1 MGKNGGGSST
11 SLAPGFRFH
20 PTDEELVSYYLK
32 RKVSG
37 KPFRFDAIS
46 DIDVYKT
53 EPWDLPGLSKLKS
66 RDLEWYFF
74 SNLDKKYGNG
84 SRTNRATIEGYW
96 KTTGKDRPVQ
106 HRSRVVG
113 MKKTLVYHR
122 GRAPRGERSNWVMHE
137 YKLVDEELEKNV
149 VPQEAFV
156 LCRIFHKS
164 GSGPKNGEQYGAP
177 FVEEEWE
184 EDDNEVAILP
194 SATAAEVIV
203 TDESVLE
210 ENYLNQPLERSPP
223 LLNFYQG
230 DSSSFAETLAENE
243 SSSLTVVN
251 EQQIGQETKDDHKLS
266 NLPAHLEPEAV
277 NNCYAAQP
285 TNILSQAPINYIPG
299 EQSLNNV
306 YSAPLDEGF
315 YLEAND
321 LLEPIGED
329 SSDFQLLDEYLGY
342 CDANNDIGQYLE
354 FDSSDMLD
362 VNDIL
367 NDQAFPTDQNLDQ
380 TSVQPSKLYQQLP
393 VAYNVESASCSQ
405 QVMAKQEYKPDNDI
419 GQYLSFDSS
428 DFFDADNILNDQ
440 AFFPDQNLDQA
451 YKQPYAF
458 DQQLPEAYSASGA
471 SSSEQ
476 VMAVQNLNSDSSYS
490 FMKQASQM
498 LGNFPASPAFASELP
513 TKDIA
518 AKLHAVMHSSEP
530 PVHVADGKT
539 TRIRDVSVNDNAMNW
554 SLDKRGNVNV
564 VLSFNL
570 PEGIVGPAGIQ
581 ALTGLMSRKMT
592 SRGWLY
598 VLFFAVMVFCIS
610 AKVDTCIY
618 AR

>member
-1 MGKNGGGSST
+1 MGMNGGGSST

-37 KPFRFDAIS
+37 KSFRFDAIS
-46 DIDVYKT
+46 EIDVYKS

-106 HRSRVVG
+106 HRSKVVG

-137 YKLVDEELEKNV
+137 YKLIDEELENNV

-184 EDDNEVAILP
+184 ADDNEVSILP
-194 SATAAEVIV
+194 SEPAAGEVIV
-203 TDESVLE
+203 TDDLVLKK
-210 ENYLNQPLERSPP
+210 NCLNQPIECSTP
-223 LLNFYQG
+223 LLSFYQG
-230 DSSSFAETLAENE
+230 DSSNFAETLTENE

-251 EQQIGQETKDDHKLS
+251 EQEIGHETSDDPKLP
-266 NLPAHLEPEAV
+266 NLPVHSEPEAV
-277 NNCYAAQP
+277 NNDYLAQP
-285 TNILSQAPINYIPG
+285 THIISHAPYVPG
-299 EQSLNNV
+299 EQSLANV
-306 YSAPLDEGF
+306 NSAPLDEGF

-321 LLEPIGED
+321 LLEPIGEN
-329 SSDFQLLDEYLGY
+329 SPDFQLLDEYLEY
-342 CDANNDIGQYLE
+342 TDANNDIEQFLD

-362 VNDIL
+362 IDDIL
-367 NDQAFPTDQNLDQ
+367 NDQTFPTTQNLDQ
-380 TSVQPSKLYQQLP
+380 TTVQPSKSYQQLP
-393 VAYNVESASCSQ
+393 VAYNVESVSCSE
-405 QVMAKQEYKPDNDI
+405 QVMVSQESKPDDI
-419 GQYLSFDSS
+419 GQYLSFDPS
-428 DFFDADNILNDQ
+428 DFFDANNSLFDQ
-440 AFFPDQNLDQA
+440 AFLSDQNLDQA
-451 YKQPYAF
+451 YKQPYDF
-458 DQQLPEAYSASGA
+458 DQQFTEAYSAS
-471 SSSEQ
+471 
-476 VMAVQNLNSDSSYS
+476 NSTYS

-498 LGNFPASPAFASELP
+498 LGDFPTSPAFASELP

-518 AKLHAVMHSSEP
+518 AKLHAAMQSSEP
-530 PVHVADGKT
+530 PIHLNSQKSN
-539 TRIRDVSVNDNAMNW
+539 RIRDVSRVNDNGMNW
-554 SLDKRGNVNV
+554 SLDKCGNVNV

-570 PEGIVGPAGIQ
+570 PDGIVGPAGIQ
-581 ALTGLMSRKMT
+581 ALTGLVSRKMT
-592 SRGWLY
+592 SRAWLY

-610 AKVDTCIY
+610 TRVDTCIY
-618 AR
+618 ARVNHLEMGLN